1 MIFWACFFNI
11 FYVDKICSSEH
22 SFTAIKVVSEELRHP
37 PINTVAG
44 TYWGAAVDER
54 VQGFWSENFL
64 ELVDLAVA
72 PVPPDVALAC
82 GEVDL

>member
-1 MIFWACFFNI
+1 
-11 FYVDKICSSEH
+11 
-22 SFTAIKVVSEELRHP
+22 VSEELGHP
-37 PINTVAG
+37 PINIVMA
-44 TYWGAAVDER
+44 TYLGAAANEG
-54 VQGFWSENFL
+54 VQALWSENFL